1 MNIYRYLILVS
12 LLCIGG
18 ALSILLCTMVVPQA
32 WQFGVRECLV
42 GTVLGAFGLGVVAGV
57 AIYGLCAPRWLVR
70 CFGRYAAGKS
80 GRPSWADVAQSPGDV
95 GSSDGSATGA
105 DAETRTAKSASSEI
119 APRYGVLTP
128 EKDSDTPPDMAILEK
143 ATKYILE
150 NLSRP
155 DLSVTE
161 LSDHLNLS
169 RVGLYKKIKTATGR
183 TPIEYIRVERMR
195 HAAGLLRDPKLA
207 VTEVANRVGFNS
219 PRLFSAYFREEYGE
233 LPSQYRV
240 KNNI

>member
-1 MNIYRYLILVS
+1 
-12 LLCIGG
+12 
-18 ALSILLCTMVVPQA
+18 
-32 WQFGVRECLV
+32 
-42 GTVLGAFGLGVVAGV
+42 
-57 AIYGLCAPRWLVR
+57 
-70 CFGRYAAGKS
+70 
-80 GRPSWADVAQSPGDV
+80 
-95 GSSDGSATGA
+95 
-105 DAETRTAKSASSEI
+105 
-119 APRYGVLTP
+119 
-128 EKDSDTPPDMAILEK
+128 MAILEK

-195 HAAGLLRDPKLA
+195 HAAGLLRDPKLS